1 MLRNFLGVTQA
12 DIAVWFAPFGVPSD
26 VFWVYVAGC
35 ALLVIGLIK
44 VLKEEAPRARGL
56 DKILPFGRLFL
67 ATPMAVFGTEHLTD
81 TAGIASIVPKW
92 MPAHTFWA
100 YLVGIALIAAALS
113 ITLKIQARLVATLL
127 GAMFCC
133 FVLMIHISNIVAS
146 KGDRFL
152 WAVGLRDIA
161 FAGGAFAFA
170 ASQMSATNTGR
181 GRGLATVARFFIGI
195 PALFFGV
202 EHFLHPTFATG
213 VPLQKVM
220 PEWIPGRLFWAYLT
234 GAVLIVSGGC
244 LVANKKTR
252 EAATHLGLM
261 ILLLVLFEYL
271 PVLFASPLNIVS
283 LNYVFDTLAF
293 SGAAL
298 VLADASG
305 DRSAAST

>member
-26 VFWVYVAGC
+26 VLWGYISGC
-35 ALLVIGLIK
+35 VLLVIGLIK
-44 VLKEEAPRARGL
+44 ISEDELPQARGIE
-56 DKILPFGRLFL
+56 KIMPFGRLFL
-67 ATPMAVFGTEHLTD
+67 AIPMAVFGTEHLTD
-81 TAGIASIVPKW
+81 TADIASIVPKW

-100 YLVGIALIAAALS
+100 YLVGFALIAAALS

-133 FVLMIHISNIVAS
+133 FVLMIHIPNIVAS

-202 EHFLHPTFATG
+202 EHF
-213 VPLQKVM
+213 
-220 PEWIPGRLFWAYLT
+220 
-234 GAVLIVSGGC
+234 
-244 LVANKKTR
+244 
-252 EAATHLGLM
+252 
-261 ILLLVLFEYL
+261 
-271 PVLFASPLNIVS
+271 
-283 LNYVFDTLAF
+283 
-293 SGAAL
+293 
-298 VLADASG
+298 
-305 DRSAAST
+305 

>member
-26 VFWVYVAGC
+26 VLWGYISGC
-35 ALLVIGLIK
+35 VLLVIGLIK
-44 VLKEEAPRARGL
+44 ISEDELPQARGIE
-56 DKILPFGRLFL
+56 KIMPFGRLFL
-67 ATPMAVFGTEHLTD
+67 AIPMAVFGTEHLTD
-81 TAGIASIVPKW
+81 TADIASIVPKW

-100 YLVGIALIAAALS
+100 YLVGFALIAAALS

-133 FVLMIHISNIVAS
+133 FVLMIHIPNIVAS

-261 ILLLVLFEYL
+261 ILLLVLLEYL
-271 PVLFASPLNIVS
+271 PMLIANPKDIVS
-283 LNYVFDTLAF
+283 LNYFFDTLIF
-293 SGAAL
+293 SGAVL
-298 VLADASG
+298 VLAAACRERTSA
-305 DRSAAST
+305 RS

>member
-26 VFWVYVAGC
+26 VLWGYISGC
-35 ALLVIGLIK
+35 VLLVIGLIK
-44 VLKEEAPRARGL
+44 ISEDELPQARGIE
-56 DKILPFGRLFL
+56 KIMPFGRLFL
-67 ATPMAVFGTEHLTD
+67 AIPMAVFGTEHLTD
-81 TAGIASIVPKW
+81 TADIASIVPKW

-100 YLVGIALIAAALS
+100 YLVGFALIAAALS

-261 ILLLVLFEYL
+261 ILLLVLLEYL
-271 PVLFASPLNIVS
+271 PMLIANPKDIVS
-283 LNYVFDTLAF
+283 LNYFFDTLFF
-293 SGAAL
+293 SGAVL
-298 VLADASG
+298 VLAAACRERTSA
-305 DRSAAST
+305 RS

>member
-26 VFWVYVAGC
+26 VLRGYISGC
-35 ALLVIGLIK
+35 VLLVIGLIK
-44 VLKEEAPRARGL
+44 ISEDELPQARGIE
-56 DKILPFGRLFL
+56 KIMPFGRLFL
-67 ATPMAVFGTEHLTD
+67 AIPMAVFGTEHLTD
-81 TAGIASIVPKW
+81 TADIASIVPKW

-100 YLVGIALIAAALS
+100 YLVGFALIAAALS

>member
-1 MLRNFLGVTQA
+1 MRFIFLGAMPA
-12 DIAVWFAPFGVPSD
+12 DFAVWFAPFGVPSD
-26 VFWVYVAGC
+26 VFWVYVSGC
-35 ALLVIGLIK
+35 VLLVIGLVKVIK
-44 VLKEEAPRARGL
+44 EDVPQARGL

-67 ATPMAVFGTEHLTD
+67 AIPMAVFGTEHLTD

-113 ITLKIQARLVATLL
+113 ITLKIQARLAATLL

-133 FVLMIHISNIVAS
+133 FVLMIHIPNIVAS

-161 FAGGAFAFA
+161 FGGGAFAFA
-170 ASQMSATNTGR
+170 ASQMKAKSTNG
-181 GRGLATVARFFIGI
+181 GQGLATVARFFVGI

-213 VPLQKVM
+213 VPLQKIM
-220 PEWIPGRLFWAYLT
+220 PEWIPGRLFWAYLA
-234 GAVLIVSGGC
+234 GAVLIASGAC
-244 LVANKKTR
+244 LVANRKTR
-252 EAATHLGLM
+252 EAATYLGVM
-261 ILLLVLFEYL
+261 IFLLVLFEYL
-271 PVLFASPLNIVS
+271 PVLIASPVDIVS

-305 DRSAAST
+305 ERTAAGS

>member
-26 VFWVYVAGC
+26 VLWGYISGC
-35 ALLVIGLIK
+35 VLLVIGLIK
-44 VLKEEAPRARGL
+44 ISEDELPQARGIE
-56 DKILPFGRLFL
+56 KIMPFGRLFL
-67 ATPMAVFGTEHLTD
+67 AIPMAVFGTEHLTD
-81 TAGIASIVPKW
+81 TADIASIVPKW

-100 YLVGIALIAAALS
+100 YLVGFALIAAALS

-133 FVLMIHISNIVAS
+133 FVLMIHIPNIVAS

-252 EAATHLGLM
+252 EAATYLGLM
-261 ILLLVLFEYL
+261 ILLLVLLEYL
-271 PVLFASPLNIVS
+271 PMLIANPKDIVS
-283 LNYVFDTLAF
+283 LNYFFDTLFF
-293 SGAAL
+293 SGAVL
-298 VLADASG
+298 VLADACGERTSA
-305 DRSAAST
+305 RS

>member
-1 MLRNFLGVTQA
+1 MLCNFLGA
-12 DIAVWFAPFGVPSD
+12 PHANFAVWFTPFGVPSD
-26 VFWVYVAGC
+26 VFWVYVSGC
-35 ALLVIGLIK
+35 VLLVIGLIK
-44 VLKEEAPRARGL
+44 VIKEEVPQARGL
-56 DKILPFGRLFL
+56 DKMLPFGRLFL
-67 ATPMAVFGTEHLTD
+67 VIPMAVFGTEHLTD

-100 YLVGIALIAAALS
+100 YLVGSALIAAALS
-113 ITLKIQARLVATLL
+113 ITLKIRARLAATLL

-133 FVLMIHISNIVAS
+133 FVLMIHIPNIVAS

-161 FAGGAFAFA
+161 FGGGAFAFA
-170 ASQMSATNTGR
+170 ASQMKARSTNG
-181 GRGLATVARFFIGI
+181 GQGLATVARFFVGI

-213 VPLQKVM
+213 VPLQKIM
-220 PEWIPGRLFWAYLT
+220 PEWIPGRLIWAYLT
-234 GAVLIVSGGC
+234 GAVLIASGSC
-244 LVANKKTR
+244 LVANRKTR
-252 EAATHLGLM
+252 EAATYLGVM

-271 PVLFASPLNIVS
+271 PVLIASPVDIVS

-305 DRSAAST
+305 DRTAASS

>member
-26 VFWVYVAGC
+26 VLWGYISGC
-35 ALLVIGLIK
+35 VLLVIGLIK
-44 VLKEEAPRARGL
+44 ISEDELPQARGIE
-56 DKILPFGRLFL
+56 KIMPFGRLFL
-67 ATPMAVFGTEHLTD
+67 AIPMAVFGTEHLTD
-81 TAGIASIVPKW
+81 TADIASIVPKW

-100 YLVGIALIAAALS
+100 YLVGFALIAAALS

-133 FVLMIHISNIVAS
+133 FVLMIHLPNIVAS

-261 ILLLVLFEYL
+261 ILLLVLLEYL
-271 PVLFASPLNIVS
+271 PMLIANPKDIVS
-283 LNYVFDTLAF
+283 LNYFFDTLFF
-293 SGAAL
+293 SGAVL
-298 VLADASG
+298 VLAAACRERTSA
-305 DRSAAST
+305 RS

>member
-26 VFWVYVAGC
+26 VLWGYISGC
-35 ALLVIGLIK
+35 VLLVIGLIK
-44 VLKEEAPRARGL
+44 ISEDELPQARGIE
-56 DKILPFGRLFL
+56 KIMPFGRLFL
-67 ATPMAVFGTEHLTD
+67 AIPMAVFGTEHLTD
-81 TAGIASIVPKW
+81 TADIASIVPKW

-100 YLVGIALIAAALS
+100 YLVGFALIAAALS

-133 FVLMIHISNIVAS
+133 FVLMIHIPNIVAS

-261 ILLLVLFEYL
+261 ILLLVLLEYL
-271 PVLFASPLNIVS
+271 PMLIANPKDIVS
-283 LNYVFDTLAF
+283 LNYFFDTLFF
-293 SGAAL
+293 SGAVL
-298 VLADASG
+298 VLAAACRERTSA
-305 DRSAAST
+305 RS

>member
-1 MLRNFLGVTQA
+1 MICNFLGATA
-12 DIAVWFAPFGVPSD
+12 AGFAVWLAPFGVPSD

-92 MPAHTFWA
+92 IPAHTFWA

-113 ITLKIQARLVATLL
+113 ITLKIQARLAATLL

-133 FVLMIHISNIVAS
+133 FVLMIHIPNIVAGN
-146 KGDRFL
+146 GDRFL

-202 EHFLHPTFATG
+202 EHFLYPTFATG

-220 PEWIPGRLFWAYLT
+220 PEWIPGRLFWAYLA

-252 EAATHLGLM
+252 EAATYLGLV